1 MPLRRNSEEHF
12 IDLVHRPP
20 SSTLHPTPTITTT
33 TKHPQP
39 HSPVSPEN
47 HYQHSRESITSSIIS
62 ALGRSLK
69 ESFTRQTKTPCL
81 PPHTHPTTLVASPDH
96 SLTGFTMAASINPIA
111 VVGVVLVMVAI
122 VAITILH
129 VYLIRLD
136 RSREVRT
143 GGPREDYELQFM
155 RSSRLLP
162 D

>member
-1 MPLRRNSEEHF
+1 
-12 IDLVHRPP
+12 
-20 SSTLHPTPTITTT
+20 
-33 TKHPQP
+33 
-39 HSPVSPEN
+39 
-47 HYQHSRESITSSIIS
+47 
-62 ALGRSLK
+62 
-69 ESFTRQTKTPCL
+69 
-81 PPHTHPTTLVASPDH
+81 
-96 SLTGFTMAASINPIA
+96 MAASINPIA